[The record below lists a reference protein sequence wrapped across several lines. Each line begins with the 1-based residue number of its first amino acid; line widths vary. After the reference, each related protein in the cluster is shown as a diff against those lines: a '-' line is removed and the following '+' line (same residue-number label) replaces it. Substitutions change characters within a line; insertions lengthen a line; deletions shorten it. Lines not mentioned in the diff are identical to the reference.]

1 MRLQDTL
8 VKVGITIGLL
18 AGLCLPAQA
27 AIEDSLSY
35 YDTDD
40 HGNAVYFGL
49 GVSGESEFIFVDGS
63 STAGMF
69 SSASIAIIQTT
80 QEAGYAVVPANDFQ
94 EMSRN
99 AQFAK
104 IYIADCDRQRIT
116 DEDGEVM
123 RLSNTSAFHQTAAGM
138 ACSVLK

>member
-1 MRLQDTL
+1 MQLRAGL
-8 VKVGITIGLL
+8 VKIVCGVSLL

-40 HGNAVYFGL
+40 YGNAVYFGL
-49 GVSGESEFIFVDGS
+49 GVSGKHEFIFVDGS

-80 QEAGYAVVPANDFQ
+80 KDAGYAVVPANDFE

-104 IYIADCDRQRIT
+104 IYAVDCDRQRIT

-123 RLSNTSAFHQTAAGM
+123 RLSNASAFHQTAAGM
-138 ACSVLK
+138 ACSVLE

>member
-1 MRLQDTL
+1 MRLQKDFFGVVIGFGL
-8 VKVGITIGLL
+8 VMGLS
-18 AGLCLPAQA
+18 LPAQA
-27 AIEDSLSY
+27 SIEDSLNY

-49 GVSGESEFIFVDGS
+49 GVSGDQEFIFVDGS

-104 IYIADCDRQRIT
+104 IYTVDCDRQRVT

-123 RLSNTSAFHQTAAGM
+123 RLSNASAFHQTTSSM
-138 ACSVLK
+138 VCSVLE